1 MCKVLKRSSVLS
13 VSLIS
18 FLLTVIPESVFSEIT
33 LLPEK
38 YSLPTNTILVRI
50 LVCAL
55 VFVISTAAIAV
66 FYALRRS
73 VTIKGSTYS
82 VVVEYGDLLR
92 KKKCKKVI
100 PFDECFITKVGEAP
114 DEIKANS
121 VCGQYLKNH
130 PMTDEDI
137 TEMALKASL
146 QPLPDSSRYD
156 GRRKYQLGRVL
167 VSDDYLLMA
176 FAKLDKDGLGYM
188 NREEYLTCLSTLW
201 EEVDKYYGQT
211 DVCIP
216 ILGSG
221 RTRFQEKNPTQQELL
236 DMIIQSY
243 KLSHR
248 KIKLPSKLHIVCRK
262 QDGFSLNKIGTCL

>member
-1 MCKVLKRSSVLS
+1 MS
-13 VSLIS
+13 
-18 FLLTVIPESVFSEIT
+18 
-33 LLPEK
+33 
-38 YSLPTNTILVRI
+38 
-50 LVCAL
+50 AD
-55 VFVISTAAIAV
+55 
-66 FYALRRS
+66 LR
-73 VTIKGSTYS
+73 TGS
-82 VVVEYGDLLR
+82 GLLR

-176 FAKLDKDGLGYM
+176 FAKLDIK
-188 NREEYLTCLSTLW
+188 CCSTYIRNAL
-201 EEVDKYYGQT
+201 
-211 DVCIP
+211 P
-216 ILGSG
+216 
-221 RTRFQEKNPTQQELL
+221 LL
-236 DMIIQSY
+236 
-243 KLSHR
+243 
-248 KIKLPSKLHIVCRK
+248 
-262 QDGFSLNKIGTCL
+262 